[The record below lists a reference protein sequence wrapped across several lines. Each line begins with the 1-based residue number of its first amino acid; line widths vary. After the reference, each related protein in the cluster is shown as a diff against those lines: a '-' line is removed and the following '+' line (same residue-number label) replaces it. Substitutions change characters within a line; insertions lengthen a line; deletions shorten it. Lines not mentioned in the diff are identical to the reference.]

1 MTGEFAKLT
10 DLELLALIHRAQQEI
25 QNRKEAGREQLR
37 VDIEDKLKSLGF
49 DLDDI
54 FPEAAKKPR
63 KKTIARSV
71 EDERKSPRAKYKN
84 HVTGQTWSGR
94 GGRPPQWVKDA
105 MHEHGWESL
114 QQFKTADEFLA
125 RD

>member
-1 MTGEFAKLT
+1 MTGEFGKLT
-10 DLELLALIHRAQQEI
+10 DLDLLALIHRAQQEI
-25 QNRKEAGREQLR
+25 LHRKEAGKEQLR
-37 VDIEDKLKSLGF
+37 VDIEEKLKSLGF
-49 DLDDI
+49 GLDEI
-54 FPEAAKKPR
+54 FPEAAKKTR
-63 KKTIARSV
+63 KKTIVRAT

-105 MHEHGWESL
+105 MREYGWESL
-114 QQFKTADEFLA
+114 QQFKTSDDFLA